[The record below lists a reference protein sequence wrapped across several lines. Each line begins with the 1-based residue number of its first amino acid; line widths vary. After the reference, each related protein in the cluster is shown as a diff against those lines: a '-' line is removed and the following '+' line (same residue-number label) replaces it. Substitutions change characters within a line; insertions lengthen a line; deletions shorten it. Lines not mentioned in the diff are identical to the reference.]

1 MKKIDGE
8 IVKRGSRSSNV
19 RVNESSVRAK
29 AVQTKSFSGKETET
43 IKFTVHFVISD
54 DAAVAAVADSAEAQ
68 KKWQKGKKNVTTTS

>member
-1 MKKIDGE
+1 MKVVSGQ
-8 IVKRGSRSSNV
+8 RQYR
-19 RVNESSVRAK
+19 
-29 AVQTKSFSGKETET
+29 QSFTEKETET